1 MSKPILTKVIA
12 AWDYRQADI
21 SEFAMPFEVD
31 REQLAESFLFLRK
44 KYADLVPVEAVESGD
59 IVTLRCRSEKPKF
72 QKDSITVNVG
82 KNLYSRELEAQL
94 PGMTV
99 GEQKDLS
106 VGGVA
111 VSVQVLKA
119 ERNTLPELTDEFL
132 CKTFPEIHTMAELE
146 AWYANDQFEN
156 HVKQHASMAAEYLKD
171 QVLAN
176 SQIEVDQQE
185 RQLARAGAEKT
196 VREMWKMN
204 GLPLDQMT
212 DEQAQEILG
221 CPNAQAYI
229 DWFADLCEKDV
240 PCSALGYDLLS
251 AAGKAPTEESY
262 QEALRKMIDE
272 EGTPVEQLSDYTFPA
287 YVRQV
292 CTEHYHAVLEAHA
305 YEIIKEKLT

>member
-31 REQLAESFLFLRK
+31 REQLAESLLFLRK
-44 KYADLVPVEAVESGD
+44 KNADLVPVEAVETGD

-132 CKTFPEIHTMAELE
+132 AKNFKEIRTMADLE
-146 AWYANDQFEN
+146 AWYVNDQFEN
-156 HVKQHASMAAEYLKD
+156 HVKQHAAEAAEFLKG

-176 SQIEVDQQE
+176 SQIKVDEQE
-185 RQLARAGAEKT
+185 RLSARAAAEKT
-196 VREMWKMN
+196 VRDMWEMN

-240 PCSALGYDLLS
+240 PCSALGYDLLL
-251 AAGKAPTEESY
+251 AEGKAPTEDSY
-262 QEALRKMIDE
+262 HEARRKMIEE
-272 EGTPVEQLSDYTFPA
+272 EGTPAEQLSDYTFPA
-287 YVRQV
+287 YVRQI
-292 CTEHYHAVLEAHA
+292 CAEHYHAVLEAYA
-305 YEIIKEKLT
+305 YQIIKEKLS